1 MPPTPEQLL
10 IEQSN
15 QIVQAPQVQETIV
28 KPTVVEEA
36 QVSMPAPNNWIG
48 QIDYGMDWYGVG
60 AKAFNVAQSVYT
72 NVLDYNVRKTVGQI
86 SDLQYDL
93 RTKMRNTYAESFN
106 VPKNMVERPEAID
119 YNSAFTKAKPF
130 EQEYKDKTNEF
141 IGIKDSDGNLT
152 DVFAEDY
159 DLSGLGTKYME
170 VVDIARKGLY
180 DISADSERVQKDLL
194 ETTKKQFELNRSYS
208 TWMEGNYITKEA
220 ARNLP
225 LYQFSTGNS
234 PLNAV
239 LPAEQ
244 IIQADKNNVVTANG
258 QPVIRKDENNN
269 YFINPNASETDKINA
284 LGENGYKTLIEADA
298 REAMGARGVNLPA
311 DFKDKT
317 VTILRSNNVSIQQAA
332 WLQAHLKYASPEKL
346 EQLLKNEGQDLSA
359 LEKSKLYVAW
369 ARSGANIPMQEELTP
384 QSYATMITGVTNPA
398 SLRTEAILKRVTGL
412 TPTNEDTAL
421 FGPKNTLVSYYE
433 ASKQIFKNMYKD
445 SLNEEELNAI
455 TANDASFTN
464 YLNQNPNIIPYLG
477 NALIMYD
484 TALTQGLSNEQAQN
498 GINISFSGMAI
509 KDDAGRLFIPRNQN
523 YVQLDGYK
531 TKTNTFI
538 KNRRVEALNNPSVF
552 VDEKTTAA
560 LETKSPQQ
568 LAFTV
573 GYLNTSTDETQI
585 APILNA
591 IDSSFIP
598 TDSLLTPEDRVSL
611 ITSAKARTEF
621 SGDSNSKTGVVRGQS
636 ISEGPTLTETLRVGV
651 ATQPSV
657 LKFFNNGRMPA
668 TKEEAIR
675 VASVA
680 YQALGPTETWGWSH
694 KQRTEDD
701 QLTNSQNGGLV
712 FGLTSL
718 PVVVNGEEKDL
729 LKERAIVSPS
739 NASYVTFQDPTRG
752 YVTMLPSSFISDPRF
767 EEHYAKAL
775 GKLVSGQRPTPIE
788 IDDGTTPT
796 TNKEISG
803 FAAAAYY
810 LAQTKEQGS
819 GFAINEMAQAL
830 TATEIKTLSEE
841 ITLEEA
847 NTALRDPRI
856 INRVAAILKSNF
868 NTDENTSKEILHNIL
883 TNDDLSSFIQE
894 YDINQDGKMQKID
907 LMASLYVAALGYK
920 NNKTYREGTQDVYPN
935 PLVSSFWGMSL
946 QNEQPMNQT
955 SRFSYTAGY
964 EKPVDMTS
972 LEYTKS
978 LSPSV
983 DFVLS
988 GQEKQ
993 LKNNTAPGAV
1003 NDKQGDIWWQILGD
1017 KEGAGEGLKLQA
1029 YQDQGGIWTVGYG
1042 TTRYSDGTPV
1052 KQGDTVTEEEA
1063 VDMANYKIYNDIIP
1077 TLEKRIPTWNDMN
1090 ENQQAAI
1097 VSFAYN
1103 YGEYFYGKPN
1113 FETITKALS
1122 DKENF
1127 VDVPTALKLYNKGLN
1142 KKTGKKEVQGGLVKR
1157 REKEG
1162 QLWIQGTKLS
1172 EKFDE
1177 QNLKYLKN
1185 EYQSFDLEVGQ
1196 IPKDEL
1202 DIMYKAIVS
1211 RVKERVLSE
1220 KYQTELEQKLGRR
1233 LDGSDDKLYMQLNE
1247 DHPDLAK
1254 AKEDARKT
1262 KKELMRTKFFTNT
1275 REKPER
1281 NSKGNWNY
1289 NNALIFYE
1297 QRVNELMSN
1306 INRIHN
1312 PNKV

>member
-36 QVSMPAPNNWIG
+36 QVSMPAPQNWIG

-106 VPKNMVERPEAID
+106 VPKNMVERPEAVD
-119 YNSAFTKAKPF
+119 YNSAFTKSKPF
-130 EQEYKDKTNEF
+130 EQEYKDKANEF
-141 IGIKDSDGNLT
+141 IGIKDYDGNVL
-152 DVFAEDY
+152 DVFAEDF
-159 DLSGLGTKYME
+159 DLSGLGTKYMD

-180 DISADSERVQKDLL
+180 DISADSEKVQKDLL
-194 ETTKKQFELNRSYS
+194 ETTKKQFELNRNYS

-284 LGENGYKTLIEADA
+284 LGEKGYKTLIESDA
-298 REAMGARGVNLPA
+298 REAMSARGVNLPA

-317 VTILRSNNVSIQQAA
+317 VTILRSNNISIQQAA
-332 WLQAHLKYASPEKL
+332 WLQSHLKYTSPEKL
-346 EQLLKNEGQDLSA
+346 EQLIKNEGQDLSA

-484 TALTQGLSNEQAQN
+484 TALTQGLSNEQAQK
-498 GINISFSGMAI
+498 GIDISFSGMAI

-523 YVQLDGYK
+523 YIQLGGYK

-538 KNRRVEALNNPSVF
+538 ENRRVEALNNPSVV
-552 VDEKTTAA
+552 VDEKTVVD

-611 ITSAKARTEF
+611 ITSARARTEF

-680 YQALGPTETWGWSH
+680 YQSLGPTETWGWSH
-694 KQRTEDD
+694 KQRTEND

-729 LKERAIVSPS
+729 LKEKAIVSPS

-775 GKLVSGQRPTPIE
+775 GKLVSGQRPIPIE
-788 IDDGTTPT
+788 VDDGTTPT

-830 TATEIKTLSEE
+830 TATEIRTLSEE
-841 ITLEEA
+841 ITPEQA

-907 LMASLYVAALGYK
+907 LMASLYVATLGYK

-935 PLVSSFWGMSL
+935 PLVSSFWSMSL

-964 EKPVDMTS
+964 EKPIDMTS

-978 LSPSV
+978 FSPSV

-988 GQEKQ
+988 RQEKQ
-993 LKNNTAPGAV
+993 LRKDIEENKIKIIPYDGNPSSKNNIKFNKNFDTVLSKENESKFQVWAFNNINKDIYNYLEDKGQYDYDYRGAWLSGLTPDKTGHWQDTFKKPSHPTFSTDSIYSKLRPDLAGQWFEKPEDNKYPDGAYIDENTGQYYIRKNKQTSPGTIS
-1003 NDKQGDIWWQILGD
+1003 DKPYINLISEF
-1017 KEGAGEGLKLQA
+1017 EGMKTEA
-1029 YQDQGGIWTVGYG
+1029 YWDDTGKVWTIGKG
-1042 TTRYSDGTPV
+1042 TTTYRDGTPV
-1052 KQGDTVTEEEA
+1052 KKGDKISKEEA
-1063 VDMANYKIYNDIIP
+1063 NNLMQDFIDTKIIP
-1077 TLEKRIPTWNDMN
+1077 RLSETIPTWNEMN
-1090 ENQQAAI
+1090 PNQQAALI
-1097 VSFAYN
+1097 SFAYN
-1103 YGEYFYGKPN
+1103 MKNGQNFYGSKG
-1113 FETITKALS
+1113 FETLTEAVSSVDNFKNVPAALR
-1122 DKENF
+1122 
-1127 VDVPTALKLYNKGLN
+1127 LYNKSG
-1142 KKTGKKEVQGGLVKR
+1142 GKKLKGLVR
-1157 REKEG
+1157 RRNAEAN
-1162 QLWIQGTKLS
+1162 LW
-1172 EKFDE
+1172 
-1177 QNLKYLKN
+1177 QN
-1185 EYQSFDLEVGQ
+1185 
-1196 IPKDEL
+1196 
-1202 DIMYKAIVS
+1202 
-1211 RVKERVLSE
+1211 
-1220 KYQTELEQKLGRR
+1220 
-1233 LDGSDDKLYMQLNE
+1233 
-1247 DHPDLAK
+1247 
-1254 AKEDARKT
+1254 
-1262 KKELMRTKFFTNT
+1262 
-1275 REKPER
+1275 
-1281 NSKGNWNY
+1281 
-1289 NNALIFYE
+1289 
-1297 QRVNELMSN
+1297 
-1306 INRIHN
+1306 
-1312 PNKV
+1312 